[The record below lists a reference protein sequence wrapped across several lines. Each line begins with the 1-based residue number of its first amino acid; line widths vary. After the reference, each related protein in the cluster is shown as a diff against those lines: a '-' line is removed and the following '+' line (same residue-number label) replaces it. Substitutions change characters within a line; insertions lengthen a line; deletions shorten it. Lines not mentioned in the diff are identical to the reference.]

1 MSSDLKIVKS
11 NSLIEN
17 YIFNATEME
26 LQMLNYAVAYLNPTW
41 DNRRAI
47 CRFSIPDL
55 IKTFGS
61 NSNRAWEQYREAA
74 ERLMKRTYRYF
85 NGENKEVIENVVTR
99 TILDRNDK
107 SWIEFKFNE
116 FISERLSNL
125 KELFTE
131 YDISQIINFKSR
143 YAFMLY
149 EFFIMQ
155 LSKINTQLK
164 YKQTI
169 SIETFKKNLNIE
181 RKYNL
186 NADLRLKVL
195 EPSKK
200 QINKHSDIKINYE
213 LIKTG
218 RSFTHI
224 AFTAER
230 RKTKIKIEN
239 PKIIEHKPLLIK
251 NNSNAKQHKI
261 VTPEHKKSAKKH
273 IDLLK
278 KNLGIKNKSK
288 TKLYT

>member
-1 MSSDLKIVKS
+1 LGSDLKIVKS
-11 NSLIEN
+11 NDLIEN
-17 YIFNATEME
+17 FIFNATEME
-26 LQMLNYAVAYLNPTW
+26 LHMLNYAVAYLNPGW

-47 CRFSIPDL
+47 CKFSIPDL
-55 IKTFGS
+55 IKTFGT
-61 NSNRAWEQYREAA
+61 NSNRAWEQYREAS

-85 NGENKEVIENVVTR
+85 DENNKEVIENVVTR
-99 TILDRNDK
+99 TVLDRNDK

-116 FISERLSNL
+116 FISDRLSNL

-131 YDISQIINFKSR
+131 YDIKQIANFKSR

-155 LSKINTQLK
+155 LSKLTDQFK
-164 YKQTI
+164 YKQI
-169 SIETFKKNLNIE
+169 IEITAFKKNLNIE
-181 RKYNL
+181 KKYSLNSDLKRKI
-186 NADLRLKVL
+186 L

-200 QINKHSDIKINYE
+200 QINRHSDIKISYE

-230 RKTKIKIEN
+230 KKIKTKQTNNI
-239 PKIIEHKPLLIK
+239 KIIEHKPTSVENKKANNK
-251 NNSNAKQHKI
+251 NNKI
-261 VTPEHKKSAKKH
+261 PTSDRKEAAKKH

-278 KNLGIKNKSK
+278 KNLGIKNKS
-288 TKLYT
+288 